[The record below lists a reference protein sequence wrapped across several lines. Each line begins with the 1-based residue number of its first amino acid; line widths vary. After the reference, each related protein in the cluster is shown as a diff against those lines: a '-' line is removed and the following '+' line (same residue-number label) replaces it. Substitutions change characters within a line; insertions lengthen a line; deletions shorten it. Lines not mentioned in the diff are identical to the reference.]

1 MGQNVNVETQLAA
14 ARTRLILDTP
24 FLGALV
30 LRLPLQAAD
39 PTWCPTTAT
48 DARAFYYNPDYIG
61 RLNPSETQFVLAHE
75 ALHCALS
82 HFARRGH
89 RLIHRWDIACDFA
102 INPLLVEEGLCPPPD
117 ALLLEGLRNMTAEEI
132 YPLLDDKDDERQ
144 THDRHLYDQ
153 QPEPGRRQQQPS
165 RPKTESPS
173 LEQTQEAGGSQ
184 ARKGPQQQQQGS
196 QAPEPLDEMDKARLD
211 QQWRQRLAGAAQQA
225 RQAGKL
231 GAAMA
236 RLVEQ
241 ALAPQLPW
249 RVLLASHLNSRAR
262 DDFSYQRPSRREGQ
276 AILPSAR
283 SSQLELVVALDTSGS
298 LQDAEI
304 GHFLA
309 EVQAIKG
316 QLRARVLL
324 LACDNRITDTWLY
337 EPWEEFRAPPRVK
350 GGGGT
355 DFRPVFDFLHRQSP
369 QPELLLYFTDAC
381 GQFPAHQPPWPV
393 LWLVKGKEKT
403 PWGQRIQ
410 LN

>member
-1 MGQNVNVETQLAA
+1 MTQDIETKLSA

-39 PTWCPTTAT
+39 PNWCPTTAT
-48 DARAFYYNPDYIG
+48 DARAFYYNPDYI
-61 RLNPSETQFVLAHE
+61 RDLSPSETQFVLAHE

-102 INPLLVEEGLCPPPD
+102 INPLLVEEGLCPPPN
-117 ALLLEGLRNMTAEEI
+117 ALLLEGLRDMTAEEI
-132 YPLLDDKDDERQ
+132 YPLLDDKDDERETQ
-144 THDRHLYDQ
+144 DRHIYDQ
-153 QPEPGRRQQQPS
+153 EPKSGRQSHQAS
-165 RPKTESPS
+165 RPKTEQSD
-173 LEQTQEAGGSQ
+173 EAGGSQ
-184 ARKGPQQQQQGS
+184 AKKTPTQQQGPA
-196 QAPEPLDEMDKARLD
+196 QEPEPLDEMEKARLD

-231 GAAMA
+231 GPAMA
-236 RLVEQ
+236 RLVEH
-241 ALAPQLPW
+241 ALKPQLPW

-262 DDFSYQRPSRREGQ
+262 DDFSYQRPSRREGA

-298 LQDAEI
+298 LQNEEI

-309 EVQAIKG
+309 EVQALKG
-316 QLRARVLL
+316 QLRARVQL
-324 LACDNRITDTWLY
+324 LACDNKITEHWVY
-337 EPWEEFRAPPRVK
+337 EPWEEFRAPPKVK

-369 QPELLLYFTDAC
+369 APELLLYFTDAC
-381 GQFPAHQPPWPV
+381 GHFPAHPPPWSV

>member
-1 MGQNVNVETQLAA
+1 MTQSIDSQLAA

-39 PTWCPTTAT
+39 PSWCPTTAT
-48 DARAFYYNPDYIG
+48 DAKAFYYNPEYIQ
-61 RLNPSETQFVLAHE
+61 RLTPSETQFVLAHE

-102 INPLLVEEGLCPPPD
+102 INPLLVDEGLCPPPN
-117 ALLLEGLRNMTAEEI
+117 ALLLEGFRDMTAEEI

-144 THDRHLYDQ
+144 TQDRHLYDQ
-153 QPEPGRRQQQPS
+153 QPKSGKQDHQASKPR
-165 RPKTESPS
+165 TEA
-173 LEQTQEAGGSQ
+173 TDEAGGNQ
-184 ARKGPQQQQQGS
+184 AQKQPTGQQQSGQE
-196 QAPEPLDEMDKARLD
+196 PEPLDELEKARLE

-231 GAAMA
+231 GPAMA

-241 ALAPQLPW
+241 ALKPQLPW

-298 LQDAEI
+298 LQDEEI

-316 QLRARVLL
+316 QLRARVQL
-324 LACDNRITDTWLY
+324 LACDNKITEHWVY
-337 EPWEEFRAPPRVK
+337 EPWEEFRVPPRVK

-369 QPELLLYFTDAC
+369 HPELLLYFTDAC
-381 GQFPAHQPPWPV
+381 GRFPAHPPPWPV